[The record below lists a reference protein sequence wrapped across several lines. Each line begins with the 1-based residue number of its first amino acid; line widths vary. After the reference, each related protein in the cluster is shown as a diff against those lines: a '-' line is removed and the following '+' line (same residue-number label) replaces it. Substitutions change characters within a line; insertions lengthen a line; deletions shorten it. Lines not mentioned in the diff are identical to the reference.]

1 MSFDIT
7 RPGKYTLTV
16 STPVMPAS
24 GTFGFGDVY
33 RNMVNF
39 DKLGAI
45 VTNPVT
51 YAPWSPASGTRVVQV
66 DAGVL
71 MHTGLPNPGLSKIL
85 RQYEGQW
92 GSLPVPLIVHLVG
105 TNDEEVRKSASRLD
119 EVESVAAIEL
129 GLYDDISGDD
139 AEALVKA
146 AVQRTDKPVLVRLP
160 FHDAPFIAG
169 IVADAGAGAL
179 VVAAPPRGTARDPLT
194 GRLVSGRIY
203 GPVIKPM
210 ALRMVG
216 QIARQLPDI
225 PVIGAGGIHSTFD
238 ARDFIEAGA
247 KAVQVDSV
255 TWIRPNLLERV
266 ARDLGG
272 WIVTRAAGAFPD
284 EWHPDMGDTEHAERQ
299 HKDKPAKKKP

>member
-33 RNMVNF
+33 RDMVNF

-51 YAPWSPASGTRVVQV
+51 YAPWSPASGTRVVPV

-105 TNDEEVRKSASRLD
+105 TTDEEVRKSASRLD

-129 GLYDDISGDD
+129 GLSDDIAPDD

-299 HKDKPAKKKP
+299 RKDKPARKKP